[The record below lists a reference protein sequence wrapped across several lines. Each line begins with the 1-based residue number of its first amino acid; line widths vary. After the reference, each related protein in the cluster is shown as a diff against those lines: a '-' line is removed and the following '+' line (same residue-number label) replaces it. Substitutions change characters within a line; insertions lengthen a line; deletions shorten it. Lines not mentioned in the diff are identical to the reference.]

1 MLAPVAVATEV
12 QLVATMRAFV
22 AKVDRHN
29 SYRVTFDHN
38 IEGCVPVAA
47 TAAGTPPAPVS
58 AGLAGAGLP
67 NAVYVVT
74 SNPTDAFH
82 LAVVC

>member
-1 MLAPVAVATEV
+1 VVKTG
-12 QLVATMRAFV
+12 
-22 AKVDRHN
+22 N

-47 TAAGTPPAPVS
+47 TPGTPPAPVS

-67 NAVYVVT
+67 NEVDVVT
-74 SNPTDAFH
+74 SNPTDAFN